1 MLCSYVNQTPFL
13 EIIRISNIQ
22 NWYFE
27 KVVFQ
32 QQRILFNCDTQ
43 AVLEVYSS
51 EFSTALLVD
60 KIACELLQVET
71 TEEYFEQ
78 SA

>member
-13 EIIRISNIQ
+13 EVVRIANIK
-22 NWYFE
+22 NWYYE
-27 KVVFQ
+27 KVVFPK
-32 QQRILFNCDTQ
+32 QRILFHCEFQ

-60 KIACELLQVET
+60 KIACELLQVDT
-71 TEEYFEQ
+71 TEEYFHK

>member
-1 MLCSYVNQTPFL
+1 MLCSYINQTPFL
-13 EIIRISNIQ
+13 EIVRISNVK

-27 KVVFQ
+27 KVIFPQ
-32 QQRILFNCDTQ
+32 QHILFSCQAQ

-60 KIACELLQVET
+60 KISCELLQVEA
-71 TEEYFEQ
+71 TEEYYDQ

>member
-1 MLCSYVNQTPFL
+1 MLCSYINQTPFL
-13 EIIRISNIQ
+13 EIIRISNIKH
-22 NWYFE
+22 WYFE
-27 KVVFQ
+27 KVVFPQ
-32 QQRILFNCDTQ
+32 QHILFSCQPT
-43 AVLEVYSS
+43 AMLEVYSS

-71 TEEYFEQ
+71 TEEYYDQ

>member
-1 MLCSYVNQTPFL
+1 MLCSYANQTPFL
-13 EIIRISNIQ
+13 EVLRISNIQ
-22 NWYFE
+22 SWYFE
-27 KVVFQ
+27 KVVFPKQ
-32 QQRILFNCDTQ
+32 QILFDCD
-43 AVLEVYSS
+43 ARGVLEVYSS

-71 TEEYFEQ
+71 TEEYFDQ